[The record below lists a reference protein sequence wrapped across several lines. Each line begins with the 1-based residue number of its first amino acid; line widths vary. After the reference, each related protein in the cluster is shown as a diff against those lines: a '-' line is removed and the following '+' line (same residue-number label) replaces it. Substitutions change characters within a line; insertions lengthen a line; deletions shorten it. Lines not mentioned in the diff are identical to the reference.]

1 MWSGIGLISYPINSY
16 IGFNSIGMNKILCTL
31 LLFLCIGQAI
41 GQPLAPTGHWPAQ
54 WIMPAGI
61 EPGTYG
67 VFHFRK
73 NFELASLPDSFIIH
87 VSADQ
92 RYRLFINGKAIG
104 LGPARSDPQHWMFDT
119 YDLRPYLTSGKN
131 VLAALVWNMGEHA
144 PYAQMTVQTG
154 FIVQAQSEKE
164 KVVNTNSSWKS
175 KINTAYQPLINDIRK
190 MQTYIVVGAGDQV
203 DASKYPWGWETISYD
218 DKAWPAAVKP
228 WFNAKT
234 RGFGS
239 DGNWMLVPRSIP
251 MMQETQLR
259 MHQVRRSSSNLKIGE
274 GFLQGKSPLTI
285 PKGQKVTILID
296 QSHLTNA
303 YPQLII
309 SKGKGATI
317 KLAYAEGLMDEKR
330 QKAHRDSI
338 GGRSVLGF
346 EDMFISDGGTH
357 RLFRP
362 LWFRTYRYL
371 QLDITTQTE
380 PLILE
385 DIYGMFTGYPFED
398 KGKFTADLPVL
409 DKIWNVGW
417 RTARLCAGETYYDCP
432 YYEQLQYTGDT
443 RIQALISL
451 YVAGDDR
458 LMRKAINDYNQS
470 RTYEGLTQ
478 SRFPCKDMQII
489 PPFSLY
495 WVSMIYDYWMHRKD
509 DAWIRSLL
517 NGVRDVLDWHEQRL
531 ASNQMNGYLE
541 WWNFVDWVWDSG
553 TPAGREGGSS
563 ILSLQYVYT
572 LQQAEQL
579 FRAFGR
585 NQEADHFKAL
595 ARRISSSTYQL
606 CWNSGKNLLADSPE
620 KTQYSQHAN
629 IWGLLTNTIP
639 ESKQEIVFKTLLDDT
654 SIVQATFY
662 FKFYLFELMKKMKA
676 GDLFIDQLKPWE
688 DMINYGLTTFAE
700 HPEPVR
706 SDCHAWSASPN
717 YQLLSIVAGINPG
730 APGFSEVIVS
740 PYLGHQQTV
749 KASIPHP
756 QGTISTSYSLQ
767 DGILKAV
774 VQLPSSIKGKFVWQG
789 VIYPLEG
796 GINDFEITAATK

>member
-1 MWSGIGLISYPINSY
+1 MVLLWGIFMGSDLSQTP
-16 IGFNSIGMNKILCTL
+16 
-31 LLFLCIGQAI
+31 
-41 GQPLAPTGHWPAQ
+41 APKGYWPAQ
-54 WIMPAGI
+54 WILPAGI
-61 EPGTYG
+61 EPSTYG

-73 NFELASLPDSFIIH
+73 DFELPQVPDSFIIH

-92 RYRLFINGKAIG
+92 RYRLFINGKPIG

-119 YDLRPYLTSGKN
+119 YDLRPHLTTGKN

-154 FIVQAQSEKE
+154 FIVQGQSERE
-164 KVVNTNSSWKS
+164 KIVNTNSSWKAMV
-175 KINTAYQPLINDIRK
+175 NTAYQPLINDIQK

-203 DASKYPWGWETISYD
+203 DAAKFPWGWETLNFN

-234 RGFGS
+234 RGYGS

-251 MMQETQLR
+251 MMQESMLR
-259 MHQVRRSSSNLKIGE
+259 LQQVRRSSPSLKIEE
-274 GFLQGKSPLTI
+274 GFLQGKNPLTI
-285 PKGQKVTILID
+285 PGGRKVTILMD
-296 QSHLTNA
+296 QTHLTNA
-303 YPQLII
+303 YPQLIV
-309 SKGKGATI
+309 SKGKGARI
-317 KLAYAEGLMDEKR
+317 KLSYAEGLMDEKR
-330 QKAHRDSI
+330 QKIHRDSI
-338 GGRSVLGF
+338 GGRSVRGF
-346 EDMFISDGGTH
+346 EDLMIADGGNQ
-357 RLFRP
+357 RVFRP

-371 QLDITTQTE
+371 QLDIETKSE

-385 DIYGMFTGYPFED
+385 DIYGMFTGYPFEE
-398 KGKFTADLPVL
+398 KGRFSSDSPVL
-409 DKIWNVGW
+409 GKIWNVGW
-417 RTARLCAGETYYDCP
+417 RTARLCAGETYFDCP

-458 LMRKAINDYNQS
+458 LMKKAINDYNQS
-470 RTYEGLTQ
+470 RIYEGLTQ
-478 SRFPCKDMQII
+478 SRYPCKDMQII

-495 WVSMIYDYWMHRKD
+495 WVSMIYDYWMHRED

-531 ASNQMNGYLE
+531 APNHMNGYLE

-553 TPAGREGGSS
+553 TPAGRDGGSA

-579 FRAFGR
+579 FRHFGR
-585 NQEADHFKAL
+585 SHEADHFKTL
-595 ARRISSSTYQL
+595 AAKIAASTYLL
-606 CWNSGKNLLADSPE
+606 CWNPAKNLLADSPE
-620 KTQYSQHAN
+620 KSKYSQHAN
-629 IWGLLTNTIP
+629 IWALLTNAIP
-639 ESKQEIVFKTLLDDT
+639 GPQQEIVFKTLLSDT

-688 DMINYGLTTFAE
+688 DMIKYGLTTFAE

-730 APGFSEVIVS
+730 TPGFNEVIIS
-740 PYLGHQQTV
+740 PYLGKQKMV

-756 QGTISTSYSLQ
+756 KGPITTAYTLDQGV
-767 DGILKAV
+767 LKAIV
-774 VQLPSSIKGKFVWQG
+774 ELPADIKGKFIWQG
-789 VIYPLEG
+789 IIYPLEG
-796 GINDFEITAATK
+796 GINDFEITTSSK